1 MTLHVHLGPVVVKQN
16 ISVVSLGHISGLLGL
31 DFIQDHTTM
40 CDIKSGKIVIKSCDK
55 STSVVDLLPERR
67 QEQSA
72 RVSLCRHVTVKPHE
86 EVRIT
91 ASVEKGKLR
100 MFAGCDN
107 AIVEGCNTSLFHDN
121 VLVSAACVSPKFGIS
136 QSP

>member
-1 MTLHVHLGPVVVKQN
+1 MGPVVVKQN
-16 ISVVSLGHISGLLGL
+16 VMVTPLGHVSGLLGL

-55 STSVVDLLPERR
+55 NTSVVDLLPEKR

-72 RVSLCRHVTVKPHE
+72 RVSLCHHVTVNPHE
-86 EVRIT
+86 EVRVT
-91 ASVEKGKLR
+91 ASVEKAKLR
-100 MFAGCDN
+100 MFAGCEN
-107 AIVEGCNTSLFHDN
+107 ATVEGCNTSFFHDN
-121 VLVSAACVSPKFGIS
+121 VLISAACVSPMYVIS